1 MSSRRKRQIGAE
13 EMRSISGLVV
23 VQMSKDDEVD
33 GEEAA
38 WEIMVSH
45 CGRTAWVSG
54 ADGSMI
60 GRFSKV
66 FGVDVH
72 RTATEQMRGEGE
84 CLFCT
89 HVPAGPVEWDLFR
102 QALLKHYD
110 INVPKDAIR
119 F

>member
-1 MSSRRKRQIGAE
+1 MVTNGNQLPAGGEVEMCSHGENSE
-13 EMRSISGLVV
+13 E
-23 VQMSKDDEVD
+23 EP
-33 GEEAA
+33 A

-54 ADGSMI
+54 GDGSTI
-60 GRFSKV
+60 GRFSKT

-84 CLFCT
+84 CLLCT
-89 HVPAGPVEWDLFR
+89 HEPAGPLEWDLFR
-102 QALLKHYD
+102 EALLRHYA
-110 INVPKDAIR
+110 INVPKDAMR